1 MKKTKRLFLF
11 LFLITL
17 SNAIFSCSI
26 YKSADRNDFEA
37 EASTL
42 KIKSLLKTSCSNESV
57 ASEASY
63 SRLITVVNDEFL
75 WQHDVRDMTYFEST
89 NLKGTFCFYDVTLE

>member
-1 MKKTKRLFLF
+1 MKKTKRLFIF
-11 LFLITL
+11 FFLIVL
-17 SNAIFSCSI
+17 SNAFSSCSI
-26 YKSADRNDFEA
+26 YKSADRHDFES
-37 EASTL
+37 ESASL
-42 KIKSLLKTSCSNESV
+42 KIKSLRKTTCSNESV
-57 ASEASY
+57 ASEATL

>member
-11 LFLITL
+11 LFLIAL

-26 YKSADRNDFEA
+26 YKSADRNDFES

-57 ASEASY
+57 ATEATS
-63 SRLITVVNDEFL
+63 SRLITVINDEFL
-75 WQHDVRDMTYFEST
+75 WQHDVHEMTYFEST
-89 NLKGTFCFYDVTLE
+89 NLNGTFCFYDVTLE